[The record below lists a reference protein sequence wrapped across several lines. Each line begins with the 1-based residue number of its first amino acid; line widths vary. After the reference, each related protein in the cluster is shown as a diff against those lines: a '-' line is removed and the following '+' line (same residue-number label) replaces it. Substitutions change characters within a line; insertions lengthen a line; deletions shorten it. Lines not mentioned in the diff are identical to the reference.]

1 MPDTW
6 NDLYRTARVLE
17 NRFYFAENRV
27 LVDELNRLKQ
37 EEETVG
43 ALAKVS
49 DIADLAVLKE
59 LVRLGVRPETIAA
72 LCLVP
77 VIEVAWADGSI
88 DAREL
93 EAFVKGAEKN
103 GSETSL
109 RIIQAWLRKKPD
121 DALLQAWRHYVT
133 GLRGIMEKEVHTQL
147 CRDIMKHATDVAR
160 ASGGFLGLIDP
171 VSPSEYR
178 KLDEL
183 QVFFLDTPPRAGTNS
198 QD

>member
-1 MPDTW
+1 
-6 NDLYRTARVLE
+6 
-17 NRFYFAENRV
+17 
-27 LVDELNRLKQ
+27 
-37 EEETVG
+37 
-43 ALAKVS
+43 
-49 DIADLAVLKE
+49 
-59 LVRLGVRPETIAA
+59 
-72 LCLVP
+72 
-77 VIEVAWADGSI
+77 
-88 DAREL
+88 
-93 EAFVKGAEKN
+93 
-103 GSETSL
+103 
-109 RIIQAWLRKKPD
+109 
-121 DALLQAWRHYVT
+121 LQAWRHYVT